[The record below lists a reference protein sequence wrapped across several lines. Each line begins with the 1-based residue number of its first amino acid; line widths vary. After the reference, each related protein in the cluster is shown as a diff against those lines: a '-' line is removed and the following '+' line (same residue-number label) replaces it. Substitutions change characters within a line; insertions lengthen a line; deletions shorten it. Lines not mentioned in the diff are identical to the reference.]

1 LAIGEKGEAFGYTLA
16 YKGTEGD
23 LKQSENALIFAV
35 EHKGKQTEA
44 RPRFYWSDYSQ
55 GYMRKPAIQK
65 GIMYDLYI
73 SPINHSRASE
83 AQTEPGM
90 LIFSDNETKEDAFG
104 YKITFKGFTE
114 PKMNPAAGEVSI
126 AALLEVAGYGVSGVR
141 KPVLT
146 IKNSGERVS
155 PPVELSNGN
164 TVALIDARP
173 DPRQVALKFAGP
185 SVVPT
190 AASQDL
196 VSIEVSKKPLIILV
210 WLGTFLVTI
219 GGIISVIR
227 RSKELPP
234 SKFPIDLTI
243 KEKPEPQKVLTSK

>member
-1 LAIGEKGEAFGYTLA
+1 GEKGEAFGYTLT
-16 YKGTEGD
+16 YKGTEED
-23 LKQSENALIFAV
+23 LKKTENALIFAV
-35 EHKGKQTEA
+35 DHKSKQTEA

-65 GIMYDLYI
+65 GILYDLYI

-90 LIFSDNETKEDAFG
+90 LAFGDGETKEDAFG

-155 PPVELSNGN
+155 TPVELSGGN

-185 SVVPT
+185 SVSPAT
-190 AASQDL
+190 ASEDL
-196 VSIEVSKKPLIILV
+196 VSIEVSKKPFIIFV
-210 WLGTFLVTI
+210 WLGTVLVTI
-219 GGIISVIR
+219 GGIISVVR
-227 RSKELPP
+227 RSKELTP
-234 SKFPIDLTI
+234 SKFPSNLT
-243 KEKPEPQKVLTSK
+243 KTETSEPPKVLATK